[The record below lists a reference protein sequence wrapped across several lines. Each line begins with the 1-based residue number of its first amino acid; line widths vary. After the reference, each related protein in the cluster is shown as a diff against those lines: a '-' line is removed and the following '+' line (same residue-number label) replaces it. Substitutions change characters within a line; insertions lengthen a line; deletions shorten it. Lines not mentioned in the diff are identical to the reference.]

1 MERSR
6 RARLITGAAAAV
18 ALALVFSACGSDTAE
33 DAPATT
39 SAAPETTSAAPETT
53 SAAPETTSAA
63 PETTSAT
70 EEATTAAGGD
80 DEVRTLR
87 IAVSGDLPSIDP
99 IFGQNT
105 LTNMTLKNIYAQFLF
120 YEPPAGEV
128 GEFAMA
134 NTATRIGRAV
144 ERMEYSDGG
153 RVVTMHIR
161 QGTIFPSTGN
171 EMTADDFLWFYERAF
186 CAKASTMFNSNSYG
200 VLSTDQVEKIDD
212 YTIRVTLEVPSPI
225 IENQLRAQVAV
236 ILDSE
241 AIKPHITEEDP
252 CGNEWIAQN
261 YAGHGVYRLA
271 EWDRGQRIVF
281 EANPAWA
288 WDEPYFDR
296 VELLVIPDASNR
308 VLLLERGEVDIAMDL
323 DERQLARL
331 DESGAANVL
340 KIPGRRTLRLIL
352 NNEVPPFDNRMVR
365 QALNYAVPHETILN
379 DILQGTGVHLGSPV
393 SPNSTYYQDFNFGA
407 LQKYSYDLDK
417 AKALLAEAGLADGFE
432 FTLMIPQGNTLVDEI
447 ATFLRSEYQ
456 KIGVTMDI
464 ERATGAVLAEAM
476 GKATGDAYLRGW
488 LNDFVDEPFFHFN
501 LWWRT
506 KSVINWTQYTNPR
519 IDEIVAQLKAE
530 TDRAVQEPL
539 AREAMEII
547 INDAPEVWIAGG
559 ATQVA
564 LAKGLLGYVHEP
576 DELPIWGA
584 LYRADG

>member
-1 MERSR
+1 MQSETMQRLR
-6 RARLITGAAAAV
+6 RARHTRPITGAAV
-18 ALALVFSACGSDTAE
+18 ALALALLFSACGSDDAD

-39 SAAPETTSAAPETT
+39 SAAPATTSAAPATT
-53 SAAPETTSAA
+53 SAAP
-63 PETTSAT
+63 AT
-70 EEATTAAGGD
+70 TTAAVVE
-80 DEVRTLR
+80 DEIRTLR

-105 LTNMTLKNIYAQFLF
+105 LTNMVLKNIYAQFLF
-120 YEPPAGEV
+120 YEPPAGEL
-128 GEFAMA
+128 GEFALA
-134 NTATRIGRAV
+134 ITDNRIGRAV
-144 ERMEYSDGG
+144 ERMEYSDDR
-153 RVVTMHIR
+153 RVITMHIR
-161 QGTIFPSTGN
+161 QGTTFPATGN
-171 EMTADDFLWFYERAF
+171 PMTADDFIWFYERAF

-212 YTIRVTLEVPSPI
+212 YTIRVTVEQPSPI

-236 ILDSE
+236 ILDSK
-241 AIKPHITEEDP
+241 AIIPNITEDDP

-261 YAGHGVYRLA
+261 YSGHGVYGLA

-281 EANPAWA
+281 EANPAWG

-308 VLLLERGEVDIAMDL
+308 ILLLERGEVDMAMDL

-331 DESGAANVL
+331 DESGTANVL
-340 KIPGRRTLRLIL
+340 KIPGRRTLRLVL
-352 NNEVPPFDNRMVR
+352 NNEAPPFDNRMVR

-379 DILQGTGVHLGSPV
+379 DILQGTGVHLATPV
-393 SPNSTYYQDFNFGA
+393 SPNSTYYQDFNFGD

-417 AKALLAEAGLADGFE
+417 ARALLAEAGLADGFE
-432 FTLMIPQGNTLVDEI
+432 FTLMIPQGNPLVDEI

-464 ERATGAVLAEAM
+464 EKATGAVLAQAM
-476 GKATGDAYLRGW
+476 GEATGDAYLRGW
-488 LNDFVDEPFFHFN
+488 FNDFVDEPFFHFN

-519 IDEIVAQLKAE
+519 IDEIVEGLKAV
-530 TDRAVQEPL
+530 TDRAGQEPL

-547 INDAPEVWIAGG
+547 VNDAPEVWIAGG

-564 LAKGLLGYVHEP
+564 LAQGLLGYVHEP
-576 DELPIWGA
+576 DELPIWGS
-584 LYRADG
+584 LYRDDG

>member
-1 MERSR
+1 MKRSK

-18 ALALVFSACGSDTAE
+18 ALALVFSACGSDTAD

-53 SAAPETTSAA
+53 SAAPETTTAA
-63 PETTSAT
+63 PETTSAA
-70 EEATTAAGGD
+70 EEVMPAEGD
-80 DEVRTLR
+80 DEIRTLR

-128 GEFAMA
+128 GDFAKA
-134 NTATRIGRAV
+134 NISKRIGRAV
-144 ERMEYSDGG
+144 ERFEYSDGG
-153 RVVTMHIR
+153 SVVTMHIR
-161 QGTIFPSTGN
+161 QGVTFPVTGN
-171 EMTADDFLWFYERAF
+171 PMTADDFLWFYERAF

-200 VLSTDQVEKIDD
+200 VMSTDQVEKIDD

-241 AIKPHITEEDP
+241 AIKPHITEDDP

-261 YAGHGVYRLA
+261 YAGHGVYRLV

-308 VLLLERGEVDIAMDL
+308 ILLLETGEVDMAMDL

-331 DESGAANVL
+331 DQSGTANVL
-340 KIPGRRTLRLIL
+340 KIPGRRTLRLLL
-352 NNEVPPFDNRMVR
+352 NNTVPPFDIREVR
-365 QALNYAVPHETILN
+365 QALNYAVPHETVLN
-379 DILQGTGVHLGSPV
+379 DILQGTGVHLASPV
-393 SPNSTYYQDFNFGA
+393 SPNSTYYQDFNFGD
-407 LQKYSYDLDK
+407 LQKYTYDLDR

-476 GKATGDAYLRGW
+476 GKGTGDAYLRGW
-488 LNDFVDEPFFHFN
+488 FTDFVDEPFFHFN

-506 KSVINWTQYTNPR
+506 KSVINWTQYTDPR
-519 IDEIVAQLKAE
+519 MDELVALLKAE
-530 TDRAVQEPL
+530 TDKDAQRSL
-539 AREAMEII
+539 AREAIEII

-564 LAKGLLGYVHEP
+564 LGHGLRGYVHEP
-576 DELPIWGA
+576 DELPIWGS
-584 LYRADG
+584 LYRDE

>member
-1 MERSR
+1 MERPR
-6 RARLITGAAAAV
+6 RTRLVIGLAV
-18 ALALVFSACGSDTAE
+18 TLGLLFSACGSESDTA
-33 DAPATT
+33 DAPATTTAAPATT
-39 SAAPETTSAAPETT
+39 SAAPETTTAAPATT
-53 SAAPETTSAA
+53 SAAEPA
-63 PETTSAT
+63 
-70 EEATTAAGGD
+70 ATTEAAME
-80 DEVRTLR
+80 DEVHTLR

-128 GEFAMA
+128 GEFAKA
-134 NTATRIGRAV
+134 NISTRIGRAV

-161 QGTIFPSTGN
+161 QGVTFPTTGN
-171 EMTADDFLWFYERAF
+171 PMTADDFLWFYERAF

-212 YTIRVTLEVPSPI
+212 YTIRVTLEQPSPI

-236 ILDSE
+236 LLDSE
-241 AIKPHITEEDP
+241 AIKPNITEDDP

-261 YAGHGVYRLA
+261 YAGNGVYRLV

-308 VLLLERGEVDIAMDL
+308 ILLLETGEVDMAMDL

-331 DESGAANVL
+331 DESGSANVL
-340 KIPGRRTLRLIL
+340 KIPGRRTLRLLL
-352 NNEVPPFDNRMVR
+352 NNTVPPFDIREVR
-365 QALNYAVPHETILN
+365 QALNFAVPHETVIN
-379 DILQGTGVHLGSPV
+379 DILQGTGVHLASPV
-393 SPNSTYYQDFNFGA
+393 SPNSTYYQDFNFGD
-407 LQKYSYDLDK
+407 LQKYSHDLDQ
-417 AKALLAEAGLADGFE
+417 ARALLAEAGLADGFE

-456 KIGVTMDI
+456 KIGVTMNI

-476 GKATGDAYLRGW
+476 GQGTGDAYLRGW
-488 LNDFVDEPFFHFN
+488 FTDFVDEPFFHFN

-506 KSVINWTQYTNPR
+506 KSVINWTQYTDPR
-519 IDEIVAQLKAE
+519 MDELVALLKAA
-530 TDRAVQEPL
+530 TDKDAQRAL
-539 AREAMEII
+539 AREAIEII

-564 LAKGLLGYVHEP
+564 LAHGLRGYVHEP
-576 DELPIWGA
+576 DELPIWGS
-584 LYRADG
+584 LYRDE

>member
-18 ALALVFSACGSDTAE
+18 ALALVFSACGSDTAD

-53 SAAPETTSAA
+53 TAAPETTSAA
-63 PETTSAT
+63 
-70 EEATTAAGGD
+70 EEVMPAEGD
-80 DEVRTLR
+80 DEIRTLR

-128 GEFAMA
+128 GDFAKA
-134 NTATRIGRAV
+134 NISKRIGRAV
-144 ERMEYSDGG
+144 ERFEYSDGG
-153 RVVTMHIR
+153 SVVTMHIR
-161 QGTIFPSTGN
+161 QGVTFPVTGN
-171 EMTADDFLWFYERAF
+171 PMTADDFLWFYERAF

-200 VLSTDQVEKIDD
+200 VMSTDQVEKIDD

-241 AIKPHITEEDP
+241 AIKPHITEDDP

-261 YAGHGVYRLA
+261 YAGHGVYRLV

-308 VLLLERGEVDIAMDL
+308 ILLLETGEVDMAMDL

-331 DESGAANVL
+331 DQSGTANVL
-340 KIPGRRTLRLIL
+340 KIPGRRTLRLLL
-352 NNEVPPFDNRMVR
+352 NNTVPPFDIREVR
-365 QALNYAVPHETILN
+365 QALNYAVPHETVLN
-379 DILQGTGVHLGSPV
+379 DILQGTGVHLASPV
-393 SPNSTYYQDFNFGA
+393 SPNSTYYQDFNFGD
-407 LQKYSYDLDK
+407 LQKYTYDLDR

-476 GKATGDAYLRGW
+476 GKGTGDAYLRGW
-488 LNDFVDEPFFHFN
+488 FTDFVDEPFFHFN

-506 KSVINWTQYTNPR
+506 KSVINWTQYTDPR
-519 IDEIVAQLKAE
+519 MDELVALLKAE
-530 TDRAVQEPL
+530 TDKDAQRSL
-539 AREAMEII
+539 AREAIEII

-564 LAKGLLGYVHEP
+564 LGHGLRGYVHEP
-576 DELPIWGA
+576 DELPIWGS
-584 LYRADG
+584 LYRDE

>member
-18 ALALVFSACGSDTAE
+18 ALALVFSACGSDTAD

-53 SAAPETTSAA
+53 SAAPETTTAA
-63 PETTSAT
+63 PETTSAA
-70 EEATTAAGGD
+70 EEVMPAEGD
-80 DEVRTLR
+80 DEIRTLR

-128 GEFAMA
+128 GDFAKA
-134 NTATRIGRAV
+134 NISKRIGRAV
-144 ERMEYSDGG
+144 ERFEYSDGG
-153 RVVTMHIR
+153 SVVTMHIR
-161 QGTIFPSTGN
+161 QGVTFPVTGN
-171 EMTADDFLWFYERAF
+171 PMTADDFLWFYERAF

-200 VLSTDQVEKIDD
+200 VMSTDQVEKIDD

-241 AIKPHITEEDP
+241 AIKPHITEDDP

-261 YAGHGVYRLA
+261 YAGHGVYRLV

-308 VLLLERGEVDIAMDL
+308 ILLLETGEVDMAMDL

-331 DESGAANVL
+331 DQSGTANVL
-340 KIPGRRTLRLIL
+340 KIPGRRTLRLLL
-352 NNEVPPFDNRMVR
+352 NNTVPPFDIREVR
-365 QALNYAVPHETILN
+365 QALNYAVPHETVLN
-379 DILQGTGVHLGSPV
+379 DILQGTGVHLASPV
-393 SPNSTYYQDFNFGA
+393 SPNSTYYQDFNFGD
-407 LQKYSYDLDK
+407 LQKYTYDLDR

-476 GKATGDAYLRGW
+476 GKGTGDAYLRGW
-488 LNDFVDEPFFHFN
+488 FTDFVDEPFFHFN

-506 KSVINWTQYTNPR
+506 KSVINWTQYTDPR
-519 IDEIVAQLKAE
+519 MDELVALLKAE
-530 TDRAVQEPL
+530 TDKDAQRSL
-539 AREAMEII
+539 AREAIEII

-564 LAKGLLGYVHEP
+564 LGHGLRGYVHEP
-576 DELPIWGA
+576 DELPIWGS
-584 LYRADG
+584 LYRDE

>member
-1 MERSR
+1 MERQR
-6 RARLITGAAAAV
+6 RTRLVVGLAV
-18 ALALVFSACGSDTAE
+18 ILGLLFSACGAETDTAV
-33 DAPATT
+33 APATT
-39 SAAPETTSAAPETT
+39 SAAPATTSAAAETTEAAPETT
-53 SAAPETTSAA
+53 SAAEPTPTTEAA
-63 PETTSAT
+63 M
-70 EEATTAAGGD
+70 EE
-80 DEVRTLR
+80 EVHTLR

-120 YEPPAGEV
+120 YEPPEGEV
-128 GEFAMA
+128 GAFAKA
-134 NTATRIGRAV
+134 NISKRIGRAV
-144 ERMEYSDGG
+144 ERIEYSDGG

-161 QGTIFPSTGN
+161 QGVTFPTTGN
-171 EMTADDFLWFYERAF
+171 PMTADDFLWFYERAF

-200 VLSTDQVEKIDD
+200 VMSTDQVEKLDD
-212 YTIRVTLEVPSPI
+212 YTIRVTLENPSPI
-225 IENQLRAQVAV
+225 IENQIRAQVAV

-241 AIKPHITEEDP
+241 AIKPHITDDDP

-261 YAGHGVYRLA
+261 YAGNGVYRLV

-288 WDEPYFDR
+288 WPEPYFDR

-308 VLLLERGEVDIAMDL
+308 ILLLETGEVDMAMDL

-331 DESGAANVL
+331 DESGSANVL
-340 KIPGRRTLRLIL
+340 KIPGRRTLRLLL
-352 NNEVPPFDNRMVR
+352 NTEMPPFDVREVR
-365 QALNYAVPHETILN
+365 QALNYAVPYDTVIN
-379 DILQGTGVHLGSPV
+379 DILQGTGVHLSGPV
-393 SPNSTYYQDFNFGA
+393 SPNSTYYQDFGFED
-407 LQKYSYDLDK
+407 LQKYTYDLDT
-417 AKALLAEAGLADGFE
+417 ARALLAEAGFADGFE

-456 KIGVTMDI
+456 KIGVTMNI

-476 GKATGDAYLRGW
+476 GQATGEAYLRGW
-488 LNDFVDEPFFHFN
+488 FTDFVDEPFFHFN

-506 KSVINWTQYTNPR
+506 NSVINWTQYTDPR
-519 IDEIVAQLKAE
+519 MDELVAALKVE
-530 TDRAVQEPL
+530 TDKDAQRDL

-564 LAKGLLGYVHEP
+564 LAHGLLGYVHEP
-576 DELPIWGA
+576 DELPIWGS
-584 LYRADG
+584 LYREE

>member
-1 MERSR
+1 MGRQR
-6 RARLITGAAAAV
+6 RTRLVMGLAV
-18 ALALVFSACGSDTAE
+18 TLGLVFSACGAETDTA

-53 SAAPETTSAA
+53 TAAPETTSAA
-63 PETTSAT
+63 EPA
-70 EEATTAAGGD
+70 ATTEAAMEE
-80 DEVRTLR
+80 EVQTLR

-120 YEPPAGEV
+120 YEPPAGDV
-128 GEFAMA
+128 GDFAKA
-134 NTATRIGRAV
+134 NISKRIGRAV

-161 QGTIFPSTGN
+161 QGVTFPTTGN
-171 EMTADDFLWFYERAF
+171 PMTADDFLWFYERAF

-212 YTIRVTLEVPSPI
+212 YTIRVTLEQPSPI

-236 ILDSE
+236 LLDSE
-241 AIKPHITEEDP
+241 AIKPHITEDDP

-261 YAGHGVYRLA
+261 YAGNGVYRLV

-308 VLLLERGEVDIAMDL
+308 ILLLETGEVDMAMDL

-331 DESGAANVL
+331 DESGSANVL
-340 KIPGRRTLRLIL
+340 KIPGRRTLRLLL
-352 NNEVPPFDNRMVR
+352 NNTVPPFDIREVR
-365 QALNYAVPHETILN
+365 QALNFAVPHETIIN
-379 DILQGTGVHLGSPV
+379 DILQGTGVHLASPV
-393 SPNSTYYQDFNFGA
+393 SPNSTYYQDFNFGD
-407 LQKYSYDLDK
+407 LQKYSHDLDQ

-456 KIGVTMDI
+456 KIGVTMNI

-476 GKATGDAYLRGW
+476 GQGTGDAYLRGW
-488 LNDFVDEPFFHFN
+488 FTDFVDEPFFHFN

-506 KSVINWTQYTNPR
+506 KSVINWTQYTDPR
-519 IDEIVAQLKAE
+519 MDELVALLKAE
-530 TDRAVQEPL
+530 TDKDAQRAL
-539 AREAMEII
+539 AREAIEII

-564 LAKGLLGYVHEP
+564 LAHGLRGYVHEP
-576 DELPIWGA
+576 DELPIWGS
-584 LYRADG
+584 LYRDE

>member
-18 ALALVFSACGSDTAE
+18 ALALLFSACGSDTAD

-53 SAAPETTSAA
+53 SAAPETTTAA
-63 PETTSAT
+63 PETTSAA
-70 EEATTAAGGD
+70 EEVMPAEGD
-80 DEVRTLR
+80 DEIRTLR

-128 GEFAMA
+128 GDFAKA
-134 NTATRIGRAV
+134 NISKRIGRAV
-144 ERMEYSDGG
+144 ERFEYSDGG
-153 RVVTMHIR
+153 SVVTMHIR
-161 QGTIFPSTGN
+161 QGVTFPVTGN
-171 EMTADDFLWFYERAF
+171 PMTADDFLWFYERAF

-200 VLSTDQVEKIDD
+200 VMSTDQVEKIDD

-241 AIKPHITEEDP
+241 AIKPHITEDDP

-261 YAGHGVYRLA
+261 YAGHGVYRLV

-308 VLLLERGEVDIAMDL
+308 ILLLETGEVDMAMDL

-331 DESGAANVL
+331 DQSGTANVL
-340 KIPGRRTLRLIL
+340 KIPGRRTLRLLL
-352 NNEVPPFDNRMVR
+352 NNTVPPFDIREVR
-365 QALNYAVPHETILN
+365 QALNYAVPHETVLN
-379 DILQGTGVHLGSPV
+379 DILQGTGVHLASPV
-393 SPNSTYYQDFNFGA
+393 SPNSTYYQDFNFGD
-407 LQKYSYDLDK
+407 LQKYTYDLDR

-476 GKATGDAYLRGW
+476 GKGTGDAYLRGW
-488 LNDFVDEPFFHFN
+488 FTDFVDEPFFHFN

-506 KSVINWTQYTNPR
+506 KSVINWTQYTDPR
-519 IDEIVAQLKAE
+519 MDELVALLKAE
-530 TDRAVQEPL
+530 TDKDAQRSL
-539 AREAMEII
+539 AREAIEII

-564 LAKGLLGYVHEP
+564 LGHGLRGYVHEP
-576 DELPIWGA
+576 DELPIWGS
-584 LYRADG
+584 LYRDE

>member
-1 MERSR
+1 MERSK

-18 ALALVFSACGSDTAE
+18 ALALVFSACGSDTAD

-53 SAAPETTSAA
+53 SAAPETTTAA
-63 PETTSAT
+63 PETTSAA
-70 EEATTAAGGD
+70 EEVMPAEGD
-80 DEVRTLR
+80 DEIRTLR

-128 GEFAMA
+128 GDFAKA
-134 NTATRIGRAV
+134 NISKRIGRAV
-144 ERMEYSDGG
+144 ERFEYSDGG
-153 RVVTMHIR
+153 SVVTMHIR
-161 QGTIFPSTGN
+161 QGVTFPVTGN
-171 EMTADDFLWFYERAF
+171 PMTADDFLWFYERAF

-200 VLSTDQVEKIDD
+200 VMSTDQVEKIDD

-241 AIKPHITEEDP
+241 AIKPHITEDDP

-261 YAGHGVYRLA
+261 YAGHGVYRLV

-308 VLLLERGEVDIAMDL
+308 ILLLETGEVDMAMDL

-331 DESGAANVL
+331 DQSGTANVL
-340 KIPGRRTLRLIL
+340 KIPGRRTLRLLL
-352 NNEVPPFDNRMVR
+352 NNTVPPFDIREVR
-365 QALNYAVPHETILN
+365 QALNYAVPHETVLN
-379 DILQGTGVHLGSPV
+379 DILQGTGVHLASPV
-393 SPNSTYYQDFNFGA
+393 SPNSTYYQDFNFGD
-407 LQKYSYDLDK
+407 LQKYTYDLDR

-476 GKATGDAYLRGW
+476 GKGTGDAYLRGW
-488 LNDFVDEPFFHFN
+488 FTDFVDEPFFHFN

-506 KSVINWTQYTNPR
+506 KSVINWTQYTDPR
-519 IDEIVAQLKAE
+519 MDELVALLKAE
-530 TDRAVQEPL
+530 TDKDAQRSL
-539 AREAMEII
+539 AREAIEII

-564 LAKGLLGYVHEP
+564 LGHGLRGYVHEP
-576 DELPIWGA
+576 DELPIWGS
-584 LYRADG
+584 LYRDE

>member
-1 MERSR
+1 MERQR
-6 RARLITGAAAAV
+6 RTRLVVGLAV
-18 ALALVFSACGSDTAE
+18 ILGLLFSACGAETDTA

-39 SAAPETTSAAPETT
+39 SAAPATTSAAAETTEAAPETT
-53 SAAPETTSAA
+53 SAAEPTPTTEAA
-63 PETTSAT
+63 M
-70 EEATTAAGGD
+70 EE
-80 DEVRTLR
+80 EVHTLR

-120 YEPPAGEV
+120 YEPPEGEV
-128 GEFAMA
+128 GAFAKA
-134 NTATRIGRAV
+134 NISKRIGRAV
-144 ERMEYSDGG
+144 ERIEYSDGG

-161 QGTIFPSTGN
+161 QGVTFPTTGN
-171 EMTADDFLWFYERAF
+171 PMTADDFLWFYERAF

-200 VLSTDQVEKIDD
+200 VMSTDQVEKLDD
-212 YTIRVTLEVPSPI
+212 YTIRVTLENPSPI
-225 IENQLRAQVAV
+225 IENQIRAQVAV

-241 AIKPHITEEDP
+241 AIKPHITDDDP

-261 YAGHGVYRLA
+261 YAGNGVYRLV

-288 WDEPYFDR
+288 WPEPYFDR

-308 VLLLERGEVDIAMDL
+308 ILLLETGEVDMAMDL

-331 DESGAANVL
+331 DESGSANVL
-340 KIPGRRTLRLIL
+340 KIPGRRTLRLLL
-352 NNEVPPFDNRMVR
+352 NTEMPPFDVREVR
-365 QALNYAVPHETILN
+365 QALNYAVPYDTVIN
-379 DILQGTGVHLGSPV
+379 DILQGTGVHLSGPV
-393 SPNSTYYQDFNFGA
+393 SPNSTYYQDFGFED
-407 LQKYSYDLDK
+407 LQKYTYDLDT
-417 AKALLAEAGLADGFE
+417 ARALLAEAGFADGFE

-456 KIGVTMDI
+456 KIGVTMNI

-476 GKATGDAYLRGW
+476 GQATGEAYLRGW
-488 LNDFVDEPFFHFN
+488 FTDFVDEPFFHFN

-506 KSVINWTQYTNPR
+506 NSVINWTQYTDPR
-519 IDEIVAQLKAE
+519 MDELVAALKVE
-530 TDRAVQEPL
+530 TDKDAQRDL

-564 LAKGLLGYVHEP
+564 LAHGLLGYVHEP
-576 DELPIWGA
+576 DELPIWGS
-584 LYRADG
+584 LYREE

>member
-1 MERSR
+1 MERSK

-18 ALALVFSACGSDTAE
+18 ALALVFSACGSDTAD

-53 SAAPETTSAA
+53 TAAPETTSAA
-63 PETTSAT
+63 
-70 EEATTAAGGD
+70 EEVMPAEGD
-80 DEVRTLR
+80 DEIRTLR

-128 GEFAMA
+128 GDFAKA
-134 NTATRIGRAV
+134 NISKRIGRAV
-144 ERMEYSDGG
+144 ERFEYSDGG
-153 RVVTMHIR
+153 SVVTMHIR
-161 QGTIFPSTGN
+161 QGVTFPVTGN
-171 EMTADDFLWFYERAF
+171 PMTADDFLWFYERAF

-200 VLSTDQVEKIDD
+200 VMSTDQVEKIDD

-241 AIKPHITEEDP
+241 AIKPHITEDDP

-261 YAGHGVYRLA
+261 YAGHGVYRLV

-308 VLLLERGEVDIAMDL
+308 ILLLETGEVDMAMDL

-331 DESGAANVL
+331 DQSGTANVL
-340 KIPGRRTLRLIL
+340 KIPGRRTLRLLL
-352 NNEVPPFDNRMVR
+352 NNTVPPFDIREVR
-365 QALNYAVPHETILN
+365 QALNYAVPHETVLN
-379 DILQGTGVHLGSPV
+379 DILQGTGVHLASPV
-393 SPNSTYYQDFNFGA
+393 SPNSTYYQDFNFGD
-407 LQKYSYDLDK
+407 LQKYTYDLDR

-476 GKATGDAYLRGW
+476 GKGTGDAYLRGW
-488 LNDFVDEPFFHFN
+488 FNDFVDEPFFHFN

-506 KSVINWTQYTNPR
+506 KSVINWTQYTDPR
-519 IDEIVAQLKAE
+519 MDELVALLKAE
-530 TDRAVQEPL
+530 TDKDAQRSL
-539 AREAMEII
+539 AREAIEII

-564 LAKGLLGYVHEP
+564 LGHGLRGYVHEP
-576 DELPIWGA
+576 DELPIWGS
-584 LYRADG
+584 LYRDE

>member
-1 MERSR
+1 MERQR
-6 RARLITGAAAAV
+6 RTRLVVGLAV
-18 ALALVFSACGSDTAE
+18 MLGLLFSACGAETDTA

-39 SAAPETTSAAPETT
+39 SAAPATTSAAPQTTAAATETTSAAEPTPTT
-53 SAAPETTSAA
+53 EAAME
-63 PETTSAT
+63 
-70 EEATTAAGGD
+70 
-80 DEVRTLR
+80 DEVHTLR

-120 YEPPAGEV
+120 YEPPEGEV
-128 GEFAMA
+128 GAFAKA
-134 NTATRIGRAV
+134 NISKRIGRAV
-144 ERMEYSDGG
+144 ERIEYSDGG

-161 QGTIFPSTGN
+161 QGVTFPTTGN
-171 EMTADDFLWFYERAF
+171 PMTADDFLWFYERAF

-200 VLSTDQVEKIDD
+200 VMSTDQVEKIDD
-212 YTIRVTLEVPSPI
+212 YTIRVTLENPSPI
-225 IENQLRAQVAV
+225 IENQIRAQVAV

-241 AIKPHITEEDP
+241 AIKPHITEDDP

-261 YAGHGVYRLA
+261 YAGNGVYRLV

-288 WDEPYFDR
+288 WPEPYFDR

-308 VLLLERGEVDIAMDL
+308 ILLLETGEVDMAMDL

-331 DESGAANVL
+331 DESGSANVL
-340 KIPGRRTLRLIL
+340 KIPGRRTLRLLL
-352 NNEVPPFDNRMVR
+352 NTEMPPFDIREVR
-365 QALNYAVPHETILN
+365 QALNYAVPYDTVIN
-379 DILQGTGVHLGSPV
+379 DILQGTGVHLPGPV
-393 SPNSTYYQDFNFGA
+393 SPNSTYYQDFGFED
-407 LQKYSYDLDK
+407 LQKYTYDLDT
-417 AKALLAEAGLADGFE
+417 ARALLAEAGFADGFE

-456 KIGVTMDI
+456 KIGVTMNI

-476 GKATGDAYLRGW
+476 GQATGEAYLRGW
-488 LNDFVDEPFFHFN
+488 FTDFVDEPFFHFN

-506 KSVINWTQYTNPR
+506 NSVINWTQYTDPR
-519 IDEIVAQLKAE
+519 MDELVAALKVE
-530 TDRAVQEPL
+530 TGKDAQRDL

-564 LAKGLLGYVHEP
+564 LAHGLLGYVHEP
-576 DELPIWGA
+576 DELPIWGS
-584 LYRADG
+584 LYREE